1 MCLNEGKITSIF
13 GYFCVSTCPDK
24 EKMKVSMKRH
34 DNFNQDYSSKG
45 SVPAAVISS
54 YSANKSKRENGE
66 ILGGMNFQF
75 SRGSLFPQKTLMGS
89 RIQKKPSES
98 QPTAQSTDT
107 HRWQKTVV
115 VYKLLGF
122 IGCNFPFLPLSL
134 SAQYQSVLTLAKI
147 YSSVPK
153 EG

>member
-1 MCLNEGKITSIF
+1 
-13 GYFCVSTCPDK
+13 
-24 EKMKVSMKRH
+24 
-34 DNFNQDYSSKG
+34 
-45 SVPAAVISS
+45 
-54 YSANKSKRENGE
+54 
-66 ILGGMNFQF
+66 MNFQF
-75 SRGSLFPQKTLMGS
+75 SRSSLFPQKTLMGS

-107 HRWQKTVV
+107 YRWQKTAV

-153 EG
+153 EGQAYFPTLAYGKNQSKVNSQVSQWVPMLGTPTLSIEITVATFLIVRFWISYSKMAIFIV